1 MVKCSICSNK
11 SKLVWRDSK
20 YKLYKC
26 KNCETAFL
34 YPLPPH
40 PEKIYDKN
48 YFHKWYINYYL
59 ERKRYLIKLL
69 SKIENYVKLKGKLL
83 DVGCGIGILLEV
95 AEEKGCE
102 VYGQEVSSFA
112 ASYSQEKGFTV
123 NQISLS
129 EARLPENYFDI
140 ITIFDVLAH
149 LEDPLS
155 YLKSCKKLLKPGG
168 VIIIKTPYY
177 SRFTLFF
184 TNLLSFTGKSKSL
197 LHIPAQMF
205 HFYTDSFKII
215 SESLELLFFNSF
227 KVKEFQTL
235 TKLNL
240 KGVIPFL
247 YKFLFS
253 NKSLIVIL
261 KKDIL

>member
-1 MVKCSICSNK
+1 MVKCGICANE
-11 SKLVWRDSK
+11 SKLVWKDRQ

-26 KNCETAFL
+26 KNCETDFL
-34 YPLPPH
+34 HPLPLH

-59 ERKRYLIKLL
+59 ERKRYLIKLF
-69 SKIENYVKLKGKLL
+69 SKIEKYVKLKGKLL
-83 DVGCGIGILLEV
+83 DVGCVIGILLEV

-112 ASYSQEKGFTV
+112 SSYSTEKGFNV
-123 NQISLS
+123 HKVSLP
-129 EARLPENYFDI
+129 ETKLPENYFDI

-149 LEDPLS
+149 LKDPLS

-168 VIIIKTPYY
+168 FIIIKTPSY
-177 SRFTLFF
+177 SRFTLFLS
-184 TNLLSFTGKSKSL
+184 NILSFTGKSKTL

-205 HFYTDSFKII
+205 HFYTDSFNKI
-215 SESLELLFFNSF
+215 SESLGLYFLKSF
-227 KVKEFQTL
+227 KIKEFHTL
-235 TKLNL
+235 TNFSL
-240 KGVIPFL
+240 KGAIPFFYKL
-247 YKFLFS
+247 YFS

-261 KKDIL
+261 KKTI